1 MMTGLVM
8 LGAIETNGSDVPLSR
23 TTPIATMITE
33 SEGIVVPAKSKYKS
47 FKD

>member
-8 LGAIETNGSDVPLSR
+8 LGAIETNRSDVALDQ

-33 SEGIVVPAKSKYKS
+33 TEAIVVPAKSS
-47 FKD
+47 TGR